1 MKSSYITET
10 HNEIEKNYYYNIKNK
25 EKKKIFLAVNVS
37 VFQPFRSFIVIIINS
52 NYMDSQFSDIRK
64 EYKKGKLTRNTISEN
79 PFEQFARWLND
90 ALHCGENEPTAMIV
104 ATVSPDGRPS
114 TRTVL
119 LKGVENGKLIFFT
132 NYESRKGRQL
142 TANPYISLS
151 FVWHKLERQVHIE
164 GKAERCTPQE
174 SDTYFSTRPY
184 KSRIGAR
191 ISPQSHV
198 ISSRMEI
205 IRAFVKEA
213 ARLTGQT
220 VPRPDNWGGFAVTP
234 TRFEFWQGRESRLHD
249 RFQYTL
255 HEAKP
260 ASGLSCPGFGKWEIN
275 RLAP

>member
-1 MKSSYITET
+1 
-10 HNEIEKNYYYNIKNK
+10 
-25 EKKKIFLAVNVS
+25 
-37 VFQPFRSFIVIIINS
+37 
-52 NYMDSQFSDIRK
+52 
-64 EYKKGKLTRNTISEN
+64 
-79 PFEQFARWLND
+79 
-90 ALHCGENEPTAMIV
+90 MIV

-164 GKAERCTPQE
+164 GKAEKCTPQNRTLTSPPDPTKAGSAQE
-174 SDTYFSTRPY
+174 YP
-184 KSRIGAR
+184 
-191 ISPQSHV
+191 PQSHV

-249 RFQYTL
+249 RFEYTL
-255 HEAKP
+255 HEEKSV
-260 ASGLSCPGFGKWEIN
+260 SGLSYPNSEKWEIN

>member
-1 MKSSYITET
+1 
-10 HNEIEKNYYYNIKNK
+10 
-25 EKKKIFLAVNVS
+25 
-37 VFQPFRSFIVIIINS
+37 
-52 NYMDSQFSDIRK
+52 MDSQLSDIRK

-79 PFEQFARWLND
+79 PFEQFARWLDD
-90 ALHCGENEPTAMIV
+90 ALHCGEDEPTAMIA

-119 LKGVENGKLIFFT
+119 LKGVENGRFIFFT

-142 TANPYISLS
+142 AANPHISLS

-164 GKAERCTPQE
+164 GIAERCAPRE
-174 SDTYFSTRPY
+174 SDAYFSTRPY

-198 ISSRMEI
+198 IGSRMEI

-213 ARLTGQT
+213 AKLAGQT
-220 VPRPDNWGGFAVTP
+220 VQRPDNWGGFAVTP

-249 RFQYTL
+249 RFRYTL
-255 HEAKP
+255 REAAP
-260 ASGLSCPGFGKWEIN
+260 VTAWTIL

>member
-1 MKSSYITET
+1 M
-10 HNEIEKNYYYNIKNK
+10 N
-25 EKKKIFLAVNVS
+25 
-37 VFQPFRSFIVIIINS
+37 
-52 NYMDSQFSDIRK
+52 SQFSDIRK

-164 GKAERCTPQE
+164 GKAEKCTPQE
-174 SDTYFSTRPY
+174 SDAYFSTRPY
-184 KSRIGAR
+184 ILKGKQRNALLKNR
-191 ISPQSHV
+191 TLTSPPDPTKAGSAQEYPPKV
-198 ISSRMEI
+198 TSS
-205 IRAFVKEA
+205 A
-213 ARLTGQT
+213 AG
-220 VPRPDNWGGFAVTP
+220 W
-234 TRFEFWQGRESRLHD
+234 
-249 RFQYTL
+249 
-255 HEAKP
+255 K
-260 ASGLSCPGFGKWEIN
+260 
-275 RLAP
+275 

>member
-1 MKSSYITET
+1 
-10 HNEIEKNYYYNIKNK
+10 
-25 EKKKIFLAVNVS
+25 
-37 VFQPFRSFIVIIINS
+37 
-52 NYMDSQFSDIRK
+52 MDSQFSDIRK

-164 GKAERCTPQE
+164 GKAEKCTPQE
-174 SDTYFSTRPY
+174 SDAYFSTRPY

-198 ISSRMEI
+198 ISSRQLGWFCRNSYPLRI
-205 IRAFVKEA
+205 LAGTGKQA
-213 ARLTGQT
+213 ARPFRIYSPRRKVRFRPIVSKLRKMGDKPPCTLNRT
-220 VPRPDNWGGFAVTP
+220 VKVLYPMNKV
-234 TRFEFWQGRESRLHD
+234 
-249 RFQYTL
+249 
-255 HEAKP
+255 
-260 ASGLSCPGFGKWEIN
+260 
-275 RLAP
+275 